1 MGRFILSNGRSRN
14 WRFSALPDPRNLFLL
29 LIRIGVSRD
38 LHVSV
43 ITESREG
50 EITDDRDE

>member
-1 MGRFILSNGRSRN
+1 EAVIGAFQHCPTRETYF
-14 WRFSALPDPRNLFLL
+14 WL

-50 EITDDRDE
+50 EIVDDRDE